1 MDYCKATRMI
11 NPRARPCAEGTI
23 RSTPIVAGLSL
34 SKKTWTLIAA
44 ILGTSTAFVDESV
57 VNVALPAIETDLGA
71 SAAVAQWVINAYT
84 LCLSALLL
92 IGGAAGDRYGRRRVF
107 TAGSAIFAAASVWCA
122 VAADLSQLVVARG
135 VQGIGAALLIP
146 CSLAMIGATFE
157 EAERGRAIGTWSGA
171 AAIAGAIAPILG
183 GFMVDHAT
191 WRMIFLINPFLAVP
205 AILIA
210 QWDVTESRSLE
221 AAAALDWFGALLILA
236 GLGMLVAGVI
246 LAPHLGWTHPMIWG
260 LLIAGVVL
268 LSGFLAEASRSR
280 APLVPLELFRSR
292 VFSGVNLLTL
302 FLYGALGGAFFLI
315 PFELIQVHGYSAT
328 QTGAAFFPFTIILG
342 VLSRWSGGL
351 LDRFGARLP
360 LIVGPSIV
368 ALGFVLLAL
377 PGTGGAYWTTF
388 FVPMAIVGFGMAVS
402 VAPLTTTVMNAVDAQ
417 HTGIASGINDAVA
430 TMAGLLAVAIF
441 GVVALQISA
450 GALDRELAT
459 AALSAPARAA
469 LAGAQNT
476 FVTEPALGSL
486 PSADREIAAALIR
499 QSLAAGIRAAFLL
512 AAGLALAGAFCS
524 AEMIKPKSARSQ
536 ISEAK

>member
-1 MDYCKATRMI
+1 MI
-11 NPRARPCAEGTI
+11 NPRARPCAEGSI

-71 SAAVAQWVINAYT
+71 SAAVTQWVVNAYT

-107 TAGSAIFAAASVWCA
+107 MAGIAVFAAASVWCA
-122 VAADLSQLVVARG
+122 VAANVVQLVVARG
-135 VQGIGAALLIP
+135 VQGIGASLLIP
-146 CSLAMIGATFE
+146 CSLALIGATFD

-171 AAIAGAIAPILG
+171 AAIAAAIAPIFG
-183 GFMVDHAT
+183 GFIVDHTT

-210 QWDVTESRSLE
+210 LRHVTESRNPE
-221 AAAALDWFGALLILA
+221 TAAGLDWFGALLILA

-246 LAPHLGWTHPMIWG
+246 LAPSLSWTHPMIWG
-260 LLIAGVVL
+260 LLVAGVVL
-268 LSGFLAEASRSR
+268 LSGFVVEASRSR
-280 APLVPLELFRSR
+280 APLVPLALFRSR
-292 VFSGVNLLTL
+292 VFSGVNLLTF

-315 PFELIQVHGYSAT
+315 PFDLIQVHGYSAT
-328 QTGAAFFPFTIILG
+328 QAGAAFFPFTIILG

-368 ALGFVLLAL
+368 APGFVLLAL
-377 PGTGGAYWTTF
+377 PGTGGGYWTTF

-430 TMAGLLAVAIF
+430 TIASLLAVAIF

-459 AALSAPARAA
+459 AALSAPARTA
-469 LAGAQNT
+469 LAGAEGT
-476 FVTEPALGSL
+476 FVTEPVLAPLQ
-486 PSADREIAAALIR
+486 SADREIAATLIR
-499 QSLAAGIRAAFLL
+499 QSLATGIRAALLL

-524 AEMIKPKSARSQ
+524 AEMIKPTPARNP
-536 ISEAK
+536 IGD